1 MSVTGVVPEAVL
13 TVVAAA
19 TVFTVMLTI
28 GLGIVPR
35 EFRWVWGN
43 PGLVARGLFSVLVA
57 VPVAAVLVARGL
69 ALPRLAEIGVVLMAI
84 APGAPVALH
93 RSLEAGGHR
102 SFAPALQILVAL
114 VAVASMPLS
123 IALLNWL
130 YAGHAS
136 ISPAEV
142 ARQVFTAQLLPLG
155 LGMVIRRTA
164 PNLADRVEPWSAR
177 LGTGLL
183 IALTVLALIDVGP
196 VVVEAGLR
204 IALAIVL
211 VTALA
216 LLVGHALGGPEP
228 GTRTAVA
235 ISSAARNPGLAL
247 LVATLNRASPQ
258 VGATVLAYLVV
269 AAGTVLP
276 YAIWR
281 YQSAA
286 KGQPL
291 PAQRDGR
298 EHESDARD
306 G

>member
-1 MSVTGVVPEAVL
+1 MPATDAVSEAVL

-28 GLGIVPR
+28 GLGIVLR
-35 EFRWVWGN
+35 EFRWVCRH
-43 PGLVARGLFSVLVA
+43 PALVGRALFSVLVA
-57 VPVAAVLVARGL
+57 VPAAAVLVARGL

-84 APGAPVALH
+84 SPGAPVALH

-114 VAVASMPLS
+114 LAVASMPLS
-123 IALLNWL
+123 IAVLNGL

-136 ISPAEV
+136 ISPADV
-142 ARQVFTAQLLPLG
+142 ARQVFTAQLFPLG
-155 LGMVIRRTA
+155 VGMLVRRTA
-164 PNLADRVEPWSAR
+164 PGLADRVEPWLAR

-183 IALTVLALIDVGP
+183 LVLTLMAVIDVGP
-196 VVVEAGLR
+196 IVVEAGLR
-204 IALAIVL
+204 IALAIAT

-216 LLVGHALGGPEP
+216 LLAGHTLGGPEP

-235 ISSAARNPGLAL
+235 ISSAARNPSLAL
-247 LVATLNRASPQ
+247 LVATLNRAAPE

-269 AAGTVLP
+269 AAVTVLP

-281 YQSAA
+281 YRLTASSIAN
-286 KGQPL
+286 
-291 PAQRDGR
+291 
-298 EHESDARD
+298 
-306 G
+306 